1 VENKSMAKKEY
12 KDYTVLILGAGM
24 GTRLRPITNTIPKVM
39 VEIAPGKPLL
49 QHTIELLRDQ
59 GFRNFIINVHY
70 LPEKIIEYFGNGE
83 KFGVS
88 IIYSDESERLMD
100 TAGAIKKVENLLSDT
115 FLFMYGDELH
125 FFDFRPLI
133 DIHEKNNAE
142 ATIVL
147 KKTQDAKNADLA
159 ELDTISGRI
168 KKWHKRPHGVEEL
181 GDDLFGNAGLYVL
194 SKDIL
199 KNILVETPTKLDGD
213 VIPEIIKQ
221 DAHRIF
227 GFIAQEPIMDIG
239 SPEKYEKAKK
249 YYKTKKQSIAR

>member
-1 VENKSMAKKEY
+1 MTKKEY
-12 KDYTVLILGAGM
+12 KEYSVLILGAGM

-59 GFRNFIINVHY
+59 GFLNFIINLHY

-88 IIYSDESERLMD
+88 ITYSDESQQLMD
-100 TAGAIKKVENLLSDT
+100 TAGAIKKVEGLLSQN

-125 FFDFRPLI
+125 FFDFRRLI
-133 DIHEKNNAE
+133 EVHKKNNAL

-147 KKTQDAKNADLA
+147 KKTQDPKNADLA
-159 ELDTISGRI
+159 DIDMNSNRI
-168 KKWHKRPHGVEEL
+168 RKWYKRPHEIQELEENI
-181 GDDLFGNAGLYVL
+181 FGNAGLYIL

-199 KNILVETPTKLDGD
+199 KNIPVATPIKLDGD
-213 VIPEIIKQ
+213 VLPEIVKKA
-221 DAHRIF
+221 DHAIF
-227 GFIAQEPIMDIG
+227 GIVAEEPILDIG
-239 SPEKYEKAKK
+239 NPEKYEKAKK
-249 YYKTKKQSIAR
+249 YYQTKK